1 MNVSSLFE
9 SVKLGR
15 LNLKNRI
22 VLPPLTRSR
31 STQPGNIPND
41 LMATYY
47 AQRATAGFM
56 VTEGVQIEPRG
67 QGYAWTPGIFTAEQI
82 EGWKKVTRAVHSQG
96 GTIFCQLW
104 HVGRVSHRSLQ
115 PDGQAPVAPSAIRA
129 EGVKVFVE
137 TGPGTG
143 ALADPDEPRELTTA
157 EVQELVAM
165 YARAARNAIEAG
177 FDGVEI
183 HSANGYLVN
192 QFISEH
198 SNHRTDQ
205 YGGSLKNRLRFLEEI
220 VSAISAEVG
229 AERLGV
235 RFAPLFESTEEE
247 RVYLGLVESDPHET
261 YLEAAKLLEKR
272 GVAYISIAEADW
284 DNAPELPESF
294 CVALRNAFSGVLIFA
309 GRYTP
314 EKAIRMLEA
323 GYGDLFAFGKPFI
336 ANPDL
341 PDRIRKGL
349 PWNDVDPTTMYGGT
363 DKGYT
368 DYPTVESHSDSL
380 SRERVTEQL

>member
-1 MNVSSLFE
+1 MNVGSLFE
-9 SVKLGR
+9 SVKLGAFD
-15 LNLKNRI
+15 LKNRI

-31 STQPGNIPND
+31 STQPGNVPNA
-41 LMATYY
+41 LMAAYY
-47 AQRATAGFM
+47 SQRATAGFM

-67 QGYAWTPGIFTAEQI
+67 QGYAWTPGIFTEEQI
-82 EGWKKVTRAVHSQG
+82 EGWKKVTQAVHRES

-115 PDGQAPVAPSAIRA
+115 PDERAPVAPSAIRA

-137 TGPGTG
+137 TGPGEG
-143 ALADPDEPRELTTA
+143 ALADPDQPRELSTD
-157 EVQELVAM
+157 EVQELVSL

-229 AERLGV
+229 AGRLGV
-235 RFAPLFESTEEE
+235 RFAPLFESTDEE
-247 RVYLGLVESDPHET
+247 RVYLGLVESDPRET
-261 YLEAAKLLEKR
+261 YLEAAKILER
-272 GVAYISIAEADW
+272 QGIAYISIAEADW
-284 DNAPELPESF
+284 DNAPELPEDF
-294 CVALRNAFSGVLIFA
+294 CAALRNAFSGALIFA

-314 EKAIRMLEA
+314 QKALRRLEA

-368 DYPTVESHSDSL
+368 DYPTFEPDSDSA
-380 SRERVTEQL
+380 SREPAKELV

>member
-9 SVKLGR
+9 PVKLGT
-15 LNLKNRI
+15 LELKNRI

-41 LMATYY
+41 LMARYY
-47 AQRATAGFM
+47 AQRASAGFL

-67 QGYAWTPGIFTAEQI
+67 QGYAWTPGIFTDEQI
-82 EGWKKVTRAVHSQG
+82 EGWKKVTRAVHRQG

-104 HVGRVSHRSLQ
+104 HVGRVSHCSHQ
-115 PDGQAPVAPSAIRA
+115 PGGGAPVAPSAIRA

-137 TGPGTG
+137 TGPGEG
-143 ALADPDEPRELTTA
+143 ALADPDQPRELSTE
-157 EVQELVAM
+157 EVQELVSL

-205 YGGSLKNRLRFLEEI
+205 YGGSLTNRLRFLEEI

-261 YLEAAKLLEKR
+261 YSEAARILER
-272 GVAYISIAEADW
+272 QGIAYISIAEADW
-284 DNAPELPESF
+284 DNAPELPGSF
-294 CVALRNAFSGVLIFA
+294 CQALRNAFSGALIFA

-314 EKAIRMLEA
+314 QKALRMLEA

-341 PDRIRKGL
+341 PDRICRGL
-349 PWNDVDPTTMYGGT
+349 PWNSVDPTTMYGGT
-363 DKGYT
+363 DRGYT
-368 DYPTVESHSDSL
+368 DYPAYESKAESL
-380 SRERVTEQL
+380 PE